1 MVPNCPRRNRPHWL
15 LGALACLL
23 LAGVAQGASRVSV
36 TATSVALAGL
46 QAHDVEFVL
55 TPPGDSPASA
65 TFYAA
70 VVDGKLP
77 AGPLERL
84 RLDCRRLSVAG
95 DSLRCTGRL
104 SGAFGAAGRQDTALD
119 ARIDGAGRASLQLDT
134 LQLAGGQLQAHATLA
149 GRAWTLESVL
159 QGLQLEQ
166 LRALAGARLPLPAD
180 ATVAGTLSGT
190 VQARG
195 QGAAL
200 QAASADLAIGP
211 LQFGTA
217 SGVVAGEQLQG
228 LASGTLTALPANRG
242 WAFELSATASSGQA
256 YVEPWFVDFDANGAR
271 LEATGS
277 LPPGLHA
284 ASFERFALAQDG
296 VVGLTGSGELD
307 LGGGPPLARLQ
318 LALQSVDLAGA
329 LPLYLQPLL
338 VATAFKDLTG
348 SGTVR
353 GEIDIALGLPTRI
366 ELDLDDVMVASIG
379 GGVAIEGIAGH
390 FSWFDDASRNA
401 LAQQVDSAVFKSLL
415 GWRAARLWG
424 IELGAAEL
432 PFTTTGRHFRLL
444 EPVLLPIFDG
454 GLDISTFRVRH
465 AGRKDMYVRF
475 DAEVKPISVALV
487 GRALGWPEF
496 SGSLSGRI
504 PRLELADGYLTLG
517 GNLEAQV
524 FDGLVTVRD
533 LRLRDPLGQFPQLF
547 AEVDIDRLDLESITS
562 TFEFGV
568 ITGRLSGRIEGLEM
582 FDWMP
587 VRFDGRLYST
597 PGDDSRKRISQRA
610 VANLS
615 SIGGGSGG
623 TVASALQSGFLRFF
637 DSFRYRRLGLSCRLD
652 NDVCAM
658 DGVAPAKD
666 GYYIV
671 QGSGLPRIDVI
682 GNQRQ
687 VAWTRLV
694 RQLAAMTQSPGP
706 VIE

>member
-1 MVPNCPRRNRPHWL
+1 MSRHRPRRNRSHWL
-15 LGALACLL
+15 LGALASLL
-23 LAGVAQGASRVSV
+23 IADPAQAASRVSV
-36 TATSVALAGL
+36 TATSVAFAGL

-55 TPPGDSPASA
+55 TPPGDSPATA
-65 TFYAA
+65 RFYAT

-77 AGPLERL
+77 SGPLQRL
-84 RLDCRRLSVAG
+84 RLDCRRLSVSG
-95 DSLRCTGRL
+95 DTLRCAGRL
-104 SGAFGAAGRQDTALD
+104 SGDFGAAGQQDTALD
-119 ARIDGAGRASLQLDT
+119 ARIDGAGRAELQLDS
-134 LQLAGGQLQAHATLA
+134 LQLAGGRLRAHATLA
-149 GRAWTLESVL
+149 GKAWTLESVL
-159 QGLQLEQ
+159 QDLQLEQ
-166 LRALAGARLPLPAD
+166 LRALAGERLPLPPET
-180 ATVAGTLSGT
+180 TVGGRLSGA
-190 VQARG
+190 VQAQG
-195 QGAAL
+195 QGAAV

-211 LQFGTA
+211 VQFA
-217 SGVVAGEQLQG
+217 DAAGVLAGEQLQG
-228 LASGTLTALPANRG
+228 LAAGTLTALPANGG
-242 WAFELSATASSGQA
+242 WAFELSAAAAAGQA

-271 LEATGS
+271 LEASGT
-277 LPPGLHA
+277 LPPGLRT
-284 ASFERFALAQDG
+284 ASFERLALAQDG
-296 VVGLTGSGELD
+296 VVMLTGSGELD
-307 LGGGPPLARLQ
+307 LGDGPLLTSLQ

-329 LPLYLQPLL
+329 LPIYLQPPL

-348 SGTVR
+348 SGTLR

-366 ELDLDDVMVASIG
+366 ELDLADVMVASIG
-379 GGVAIEGIAGH
+379 GGVAIEGVEGH
-390 FSWFDDASRNA
+390 FSWFDEASRNE
-401 LAQQVDSAVFKSLL
+401 LAQRVDSAVFKSLL

-424 IELGAAEL
+424 IEFGAAEL

-475 DAEVKPISVALV
+475 DADVKPISVALV

-504 PRLELADGYLTLG
+504 PRLELADGYVTLG

-533 LRLRDPLGQFPQLF
+533 LRLRDPLGPFPQLF
-547 AEVDIDRLDLESITS
+547 AEVDIDRLDLEYITS

-597 PGDDSRKRISQRA
+597 PGDDSRRRISQRA

-623 TVASALQSGFLRFF
+623 TVTSALQGGFLRFF
-637 DSFRYRRLGLSCRLD
+637 DSFRYRRLGLSCRLE
-652 NDVCAM
+652 NDVCTM
-658 DGVAPAKD
+658 DGVGPAKG

-706 VIE
+706 IIE

>member
-1 MVPNCPRRNRPHWL
+1 MSRHRPRWNHTHWPF
-15 LGALACLL
+15 GALASLL
-23 LAGVAQGASRVSV
+23 IAGAAEGASRVSV
-36 TATSVALAGL
+36 TATSIALEGL

-55 TPPGDSPASA
+55 TLPGDSPAAAS
-65 TFYAA
+65 FYAA
-70 VVDGKLP
+70 VVDGTLP
-77 AGPLERL
+77 AGRVERL

-95 DSLRCTGRL
+95 DTVRCAGRL
-104 SGAFGAAGRQDTALD
+104 SGDFGAAGRQDTALL
-119 ARIDGAGRASLQLDT
+119 ARIDGAGRGALQLDS
-134 LQLAGGQLQAHATLA
+134 LQLAGGQVQAHATLA
-149 GRAWTLESVL
+149 GQAWALESVL
-159 QGLQLEQ
+159 QDLQLEQ
-166 LRALAGARLPLPAD
+166 IRALAGERLQLPTD
-180 ATVAGTLSGT
+180 LTVAGGLSGK

-200 QAASADLAIGP
+200 WAVAAELALGP
-211 LQFGTA
+211 VQFGNA
-217 SGVVAGEQLQG
+217 AGVIAGEQLQG
-228 LASGTLTALPANRG
+228 VVRGELTALPDNGG
-242 WAFELSATASSGQA
+242 WAFELSSAATSGQA

-271 LEATGS
+271 VEASGR

-284 ASFERFALAQDG
+284 ATFERFALTQDG
-296 VVGLTGSGELD
+296 VVMLTGSGELD

-329 LPLYLQPLL
+329 LPLYLQPPL
-338 VATAFKDLTG
+338 VATAFRDLTG

-379 GGVAIEGIAGH
+379 GGIAVEGIAGH
-390 FSWFDDASRNA
+390 FSWFDEASRNE
-401 LAQQVDSAVFKSLL
+401 LAQRADSAVFKSLL

-424 IELGAAEL
+424 IEFGAAEL

-475 DAEVKPISVALV
+475 DAELKPISVALV

-504 PRLELADGYLTLG
+504 PRLELADGYVTLG

-524 FDGLVTVRD
+524 FDGRVTVRD
-533 LRLRDPLGQFPQLF
+533 LRLRDPLGPFPQLF
-547 AEVDIDRLDLESITS
+547 AEVDLDRLDLEYITS

-597 PGDDSRKRISQRA
+597 PGDRSRRRISQRA

-623 TVASALQSGFLRFF
+623 TVTSALQGGFLRFF
-637 DSFRYRRLGLSCRLD
+637 DSFRYRRLGLSCRLE

-658 DGVAPAKD
+658 DGVGPAKG